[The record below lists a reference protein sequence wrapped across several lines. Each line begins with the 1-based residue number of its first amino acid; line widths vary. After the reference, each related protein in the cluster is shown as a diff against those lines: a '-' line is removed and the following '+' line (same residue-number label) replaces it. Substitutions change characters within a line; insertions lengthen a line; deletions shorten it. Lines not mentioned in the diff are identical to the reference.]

1 MKTLHFNS
9 QLELLRNI
17 VHHFDVF
24 TRKKKSYVVKY
35 NDVNTKGN
43 MDTNAFLLNG
53 QEKPL

>member
-9 QLELLRNI
+9 QLELLSNI

-35 NDVNTKGN
+35 NYVNTKGN
-43 MDTNAFLLNG
+43 IDTNAFLLNG